1 MKKTYPAGP
10 GEPARRV
17 SERGESE
24 GRCGGPRGREGGAG
38 GVRRKERKGPGE
50 GWGWEGGRE
59 EEEEERKRKGRGELS
74 LWSSGPATQE
84 SLRSRKGRKCVPGLR
99 DWGAPRHATPS
110 SLLLCSPLTRAQAAP
125 PTNGGP
131 CSCLADSLAPKAQL
145 PMPPQPCSSPSQ
157 LIPPL
162 PSRELQAVRG
172 AHPPPQPAA
181 LFFSFFS
188 NLSTQCGGPAHEP
201 EIKSRMPYRLSWPGT
216 PSQQLSRASMRT
228 RKSVLLGR
236 QASVPDHTRFG
247 RRSWGWPSVPSFPL
261 GAQPLGTLVPTF

>member
-1 MKKTYPAGP
+1 MWRAEGEGGRSRWGEEEGKKRA
-10 GEPARRV
+10 
-17 SERGESE
+17 
-24 GRCGGPRGREGGAG
+24 RGRMGVGG
-38 GVRRKERKGPGE
+38 RKGGRR
-50 GWGWEGGRE
+50 GRE
-59 EEEEERKRKGRGELS
+59 EEERAGRALFVVLWTGHSGVIKKQERKEM
-74 LWSSGPATQE
+74 
-84 SLRSRKGRKCVPGLR
+84 LR